1 MLTWAESHRP
11 SLVSCDNADDNRWIG
26 LTMTKIENS
35 LSEDEFVLVR
45 ETTKAQMA
53 GLDEDDLI
61 ALHTRV
67 RRARTK
73 YVKLYRRAGAA
84 KVGQK
89 RGRGSGKSANQRNAD
104 KAEVFEDA
112 LSRVSR
118 QLAAVSK
125 SSARALK
132 DERLARARNDAPDVT
147 DVSQSASTV
156 RSPSKSRV
164 IARKTSG
171 RKKFEASTKA
181 AGARRQARRDA
192 R

>member
-1 MLTWAESHRP
+1 
-11 SLVSCDNADDNRWIG
+11 
-26 LTMTKIENS
+26 MTKIENS

-156 RSPSKSRV
+156 RSSSKSRV

-181 AGARRQARRDA
+181 SGARRQARRDA